1 MRSKNVFLIL
11 ALLAIQI
18 YSLKFDFSQ
27 FAEVKEMNKDPYA
40 NSLIQTINTE
50 LNAQGG
56 KIESIQNLIT
66 DLYNKLL
73 NDQLRANKQW
83 YERERLLNS
92 TIYDTKTLV
101 LKLSEQITTSEK
113 KLAVTNK
120 KIARAQ
126 NNIKQY
132 TQQFNQERTM
142 VIKLNIKRNDDHSAY
157 KTNVYNSQ
165 NLLLAL
171 DQVMIALRK
180 LKGSIS
186 GVNRPGHV
194 AEINAETRDR
204 QWKKTHGAALLQIF
218 SEDEIDNFV
227 QIATQAD
234 QDGLSKL
241 LGLLSNLYRSA
252 QKSLDDFE
260 QDENQSKRTF
270 NLLITNLSS
279 DIEKLESLISRQ
291 KNNLTAYLSYRN
303 ILVVEIKEKK
313 NLKVKN
319 EEFLKQTIETRRV
332 ELLRYEADMRAR
344 NREKL
349 IIRRI
354 EKIVNEKLARM
365 NAFVKSRVNQ

>member
-11 ALLAIQI
+11 VLLSIQI
-18 YSLKFDFSQ
+18 YSLKFDFTQ
-27 FAEVKEMNKDPYA
+27 FTEVKEMNNDPYA

-50 LNAQGG
+50 LNAKGG

-73 NDQLRANKQW
+73 TDQVRANKEW

-101 LKLSEQITTSEK
+101 LKLSEQITVSER
-113 KLAVTNK
+113 KLAVTNQ
-120 KIARAQ
+120 KIGRAQ
-126 NNIKQY
+126 RNVKQY
-132 TQQFNQERTM
+132 TQQYNQERTM
-142 VIKLNIKRNDDHSAY
+142 VINLNIKRNEDKAAY

-194 AEINAETRDR
+194 AESNSEARDR
-204 QWKKTHGAALLQIF
+204 NWKKQHGSALLQIF
-218 SEDEIDNFV
+218 SEAEIDNFV

-241 LGLLSNLYRSA
+241 LGLLLNLYSSA

-260 QDENQSKRTF
+260 RDEVQSKKSF
-270 NLLITNLSS
+270 NVIINNLTTDIQKLENLIT
-279 DIEKLESLISRQ
+279 RQ
-291 KNNLTAYLSYRN
+291 KNNLTAYNSYRN
-303 ILVVEIKEKK
+303 SLVVELKEKK
-313 NLKVKN
+313 KLKAQN
-319 EEFLKQTIETRRV
+319 EEFLKQTVEQRRV
-332 ELLRYEADMRAR
+332 ELLRFEADMRSR
-344 NREKL
+344 NREKMV
-349 IIRRI
+349 IRRI